1 MNFGA
6 QLNTSGCVSMYHI
19 AGITPEAPTVEAAVG
34 SKKIKREIVITDKD
48 LRDTR
53 ERLCNE
59 IRGIKFLIRPL
70 EEAVEAAIS
79 GKVVK

>member
-1 MNFGA
+1 MCIRDRYYG
-6 QLNTSGCVSMYHI
+6 S
-19 AGITPEAPTVEAAVG
+19 VG
-34 SKKIKREIVITDKD
+34 VTDSPK
-48 LRDTR
+48 
-53 ERLCNE
+53 CAYYNE

>member
-34 SKKIKREIVITDKD
+34 SKKIKREIVITDE
-48 LRDTR
+48 RICRIRESGFAMSR
-53 ERLCNE
+53 ERLILRC
-59 IRGIKFLIRPL
+59 
-70 EEAVEAAIS
+70 S
-79 GKVVK
+79 GAPTSQSARWNNC